1 MGKRWKHSMCSCF
14 NYKNGNSI
22 SRSRKNEFEWC
33 CNQLI
38 WTAVGEYLR
47 TSTWSPELQ
56 IVGLEEGDK
65 VTVRDLLRAVL
76 VYSGC
81 DAAEALAEYYPGGKT
96 YSWT

>member
-1 MGKRWKHSMCSCF
+1 MCSCF
-14 NYKNGNSI
+14 NYKMVTALVVAERMNLNDVVTVN
-22 SRSRKNEFEWC
+22 R
-33 CNQLI
+33 
-38 WTAVGEYLR
+38 TAVGEYLR

-81 DAAEALAEYYPGGKT
+81 DAAEALAEYYPGGKM
-96 YSWT
+96 YS